1 MTATETRAR
10 RRRARRRGAGLALVV
25 VGALGGGTVAG
36 VQALDAAG
44 AGGPLTARAQAS
56 VRLVRPDSDLT
67 YPSQT
72 ANGPTLPVGPPPS
85 PLAVDLADRH
95 DPVKITFSK
104 PPRAGL
110 LFDLDTG
117 KVLWRR
123 NATRVLPMA
132 SVTKMMTAILADERI
147 PAGGKVR
154 ITKQAVQTGGSKVGV
169 LPEGKLIGVQTML
182 YGLLLPSGNDAAV
195 ALAQRVSGTTKQ
207 FVALMNARAKAMH
220 LQCTRFAS
228 PSGLVD
234 QGNHTCAY
242 DLAALARELLDHPRL
257 AKIVAKRSATLP
269 FPIKGGRLEL
279 YNHNPLLKQKYPGT
293 LGIKTGFTGAAG
305 QCLVAAVGR
314 DGRRLGVILLHS
326 PDIGAQ
332 GIKLMDRGFASPRRP
347 GA

>member
-1 MTATETRAR
+1 MTA
-10 RRRARRRGAGLALVV
+10 LVATGV
-25 VGALGGGTVAG
+25 LGGGAVAG
-36 VQALDAAG
+36 VRGLEAAS
-44 AGGPLTARAQAS
+44 AGGPAAAPGQAS
-56 VRLVRPDSDLT
+56 VRLVRPDAAAAVT

-72 ANGPTLPVGPPPS
+72 TNGPSLPLGPPPS
-85 PLAVDLADRH
+85 PLAVDLADPD
-95 DPVKITFSK
+95 DPVQINFSK

-132 SVTKMMTAILADERI
+132 SVTKMMTAILVDERV

-154 ITKQAVQTGGSKVGV
+154 ITRQAVQADGSKVGV
-169 LPEGKLIGVQTML
+169 LPEGKRIGVQTML
-182 YGLLLPSGNDAAV
+182 YGLLLPSGNDAAT
-195 ALAQRVSGTTKQ
+195 ALAQRVSGSMKD
-207 FVALMNARAKAMH
+207 FVVLMNERAEAMR

-234 QGNHTCAY
+234 EGNHTCAY
-242 DLAALARELLDHPRL
+242 DLAALARELLDRPRL
-257 AKIVAKRSATLP
+257 AKIVAKRSATLR
-269 FPIKGGRLEL
+269 FPVEGGKLEL
-279 YNHNPLLKQKYPGT
+279 YNHNPLLKQDYPGT
-293 LGIKTGFTGAAG
+293 LGIKTGYTGAAG
-305 QCLVAAVGR
+305 KCLVAAVER

-332 GIKLMDRGFASPRRP
+332 GIKLMDRGFASPRRD